1 MSPEDRALLN
11 QVAELAQAILPTI
24 EALSNYAKQSMA
36 ATEVYS
42 HVIGLLITELSKMD
56 PDPRTTF
63 DRILAQ
69 ATAVVEARP
78 DKEGRVLTVVDS
90 IRSAAEASF
99 D

>member
-1 MSPEDRALLN
+1 MSPDDRALLN
-11 QVAELAQAILPTI
+11 QVAEFAQAILPTL
-24 EALSNYAKQSMA
+24 EALSEHAKQSMA

-42 HVIGLLITELSKMD
+42 YVIGLLITELAKMD

-78 DKEGRVLTVVDS
+78 DSEGRVLTVVDS

-99 D
+99 G